1 MMVVRGGGSVDNWD
15 DLILFLKP
23 PSVLSLMSLSINL
36 GFSPFS
42 DEGANNGSEGRP

>member
-1 MMVVRGGGSVDNWD
+1 MMVVRGGGSVDNCD

-23 PSVLSLMSLSINL
+23 PYVLSLISLSFPL

-42 DEGANNGSEGRP
+42 DEGADNGSDGRP